1 MKEKRINAADE
12 ASFQAEIP
20 LVCGNEAEYEAPVV
34 YFECTHGVGHGAMFV
49 TEGDVPVSL
58 KLCDALSGEAALHS
72 CYSGVF
78 MENSSSSTSQDHP
91 SKKPYRV
98 ITVRLPVDLH
108 RQLKDAAHD
117 KRTSLNQLC
126 VGTLLAL
133 VDGKGQPVA
142 DHAEQEPVL
151 ARVGEAA

>member
-1 MKEKRINAADE
+1 MDTRTLCAAGP
-12 ASFQAEIP
+12 AR
-20 LVCGNEAEYEAPVV
+20 VV
-34 YFECTHGVGHGAMFV
+34 PGLGSATVIGA
-49 TEGDVPVSL
+49 
-58 KLCDALSGEAALHS
+58 
-72 CYSGVF
+72 
-78 MENSSSSTSQDHP
+78 SQDHP

-117 KRTSLNQLC
+117 KRPSLKQLC